1 MDFNAWRRRRI
12 SEPAYRWAR
21 NAMPAM
27 SATEREAIEAGD
39 SWWDADL
46 FTGNPDWR
54 KLLSVPP
61 ATLTPDEQRFI
72 DGPVRDLCG
81 MLDEWDISWNR
92 RDLPPHVW
100 EYLKTQRFFGM
111 IIPRRHGGLG
121 FSPYAHSEVV
131 RRISAYS
138 ITAGVTVM
146 VPNSLGPGELL
157 MQFGTQAQRDYW
169 LPRLADGREVPC
181 FGLTSPEAGSD
192 AASMVD
198 TGVVC
203 RQVVDGR
210 ELIGIRLNWHKRY
223 ITLGPVATVLGLAF
237 KMSDPDGIL
246 GGPKDIGISVAL
258 VPTDA
263 PGVEIGR
270 RHLPAMQVFQN
281 GPNSGRDV
289 FVPLDALIGGI
300 ERAGQGWQML
310 MSALAAGRGISLPS
324 LSAAAAA
331 MCAHTTGM
339 YARVREQFGIP
350 IGKFEGVQERLA
362 SLAGNAYLVE
372 AARRLTCAAL
382 NQGVK
387 PAVVSGIMKYHATE
401 RMRVSV
407 NDAMDVHA
415 GRAVM
420 DGPSN
425 YLGSL
430 YRAVPIAITVEG
442 ANILTRNLIIFGQG
456 AIRAHPYLM
465 PEILALGNPD
475 EERGIEVFHDVFWR
489 HLRHAGMNTL
499 RAIGRAWTG
508 GMLAPAPA
516 SGPVAGHYRRLGRYA
531 SGFALLADATLAQL
545 GGGLKRREMIS
556 ARLGDI
562 LSELYLLSA
571 VLKRWEDEGRKH
583 DDLPLVRWCM
593 AQGFASIEK
602 SMDQVLRNLP
612 VKALSWA
619 LRVAILP
626 LRLAKGP
633 DDALTREC
641 AELLLK
647 PSPTH
652 VRLAADLQRE
662 PGEDP
667 LGLLTRAFALA
678 DAVQPIRDRL
688 RQSNVRNWREAHQR
702 GAITDAQAAQL
713 EAAEATVLKV
723 LQVDDFAPETLTPLG
738 EGAPVQTQEQKP
750 EPQSESPQPQQP
762 ESQPPQPPQQQ
773 PPQQP
778 QQQQPQQPQ
787 QQQPQQPQQQQ
798 PQPPQQ
804 QEDEPPAAARPGEN
818 A

>member
-21 NAMPAM
+21 NAMPPL

-39 SWWDADL
+39 TWWEADL

-54 KLLSVPP
+54 KLLDVP
-61 ATLTPDEQRFI
+61 AAALTPDEQRFI
-72 DGPVRDLCG
+72 DGPVAQLCA
-81 MLDEWDISWNR
+81 MLDEWDITWRR
-92 RDLPPHVW
+92 RDLPPEVW
-100 EYLKTQRFFGM
+100 SFLKAQRFFGM
-111 IIPRRHGGLG
+111 IIPKRHGGLG

-210 ELIGIRLNWHKRY
+210 ELIGVRLNWHKRY

-246 GGPKDIGISVAL
+246 GGGPRDIGISVAL

-281 GPNSGRDV
+281 GPNRGRDV
-289 FVPLDALIGGI
+289 FVPLDALIGGV
-300 ERAGQGWQML
+300 ERAGHGWQML

-324 LSAAAAA
+324 LSAAACV
-331 MCAHTTGM
+331 MSAHATGM

-350 IGKFEGVQERLA
+350 VGKFEGVQEKLA

-401 RMRVSV
+401 RMRASV

-415 GRAVM
+415 GRAVI

-425 YLGSL
+425 YLGAL

-475 EERGIEVFHDVFWR
+475 EERGMEVFHDVFWR

-508 GMLAPAPA
+508 GVLAPSPV
-516 SGPVAGHYRRLGRYA
+516 SGPTAGHYRRLGRYA
-531 SGFALLADATLAQL
+531 AGFALLADAALARL
-545 GGGLKRREMIS
+545 GGGLKRRELLS

-562 LSELYLLSA
+562 LAELYLLSA

-593 AQGFASIEK
+593 EQGYAEIEK
-602 SMDQVLRNLP
+602 RMDQVLSNLP
-612 VKALSWA
+612 GRPLAWA
-619 LRVAILP
+619 LRAAILP
-626 LRLAKGP
+626 LRLARGP
-633 DDALTREC
+633 GDALTREC

-652 VRLAADLQRE
+652 ARLAADLQRSA
-662 PGEDP
+662 GGGQGDDDP
-667 LGLLTRAFALA
+667 LALLTRAFAVV

-688 RQSNVRNWREAHQR
+688 RQSGVRDWREAHR
-702 GAITDAQAAQL
+702 HGAITATQAAQL
-713 EAAEATVLKV
+713 EEAEAIVSRV
-723 LQVDDFAPETLTPLG
+723 LQVDDFAPEELAPG
-738 EGAPVQTQEQKP
+738 QEPSSAPVPKDD
-750 EPQSESPQPQQP
+750 QSS
-762 ESQPPQPPQQQ
+762 
-773 PPQQP
+773 
-778 QQQQPQQPQ
+778 
-787 QQQPQQPQQQQ
+787 
-798 PQPPQQ
+798 
-804 QEDEPPAAARPGEN
+804 
-818 A
+818 

>member
-21 NAMPAM
+21 NAMPPL

-39 SWWDADL
+39 TWWEADL

-54 KLLSVPP
+54 KLLDVP
-61 ATLTPDEQRFI
+61 AAALTPDEQRFI
-72 DGPVRDLCG
+72 DGPVAQLCA
-81 MLDEWDISWNR
+81 MLDEWDITWRR
-92 RDLPPHVW
+92 RDLPPEVW
-100 EYLKTQRFFGM
+100 SFLKAQRFFGM
-111 IIPRRHGGLG
+111 IIPKRHGGLG

-210 ELIGIRLNWHKRY
+210 ELIGVRLNWHKRY

-246 GGPKDIGISVAL
+246 GGGPHDIGISVAL

-281 GPNSGRDV
+281 GPNRGRDV
-289 FVPLDALIGGI
+289 FVPLDALIGGV
-300 ERAGQGWQML
+300 ERAGHGWQML

-324 LSAAAAA
+324 LSAAACV
-331 MCAHTTGM
+331 MSAHATGM

-350 IGKFEGVQERLA
+350 VGKFEGVQEKLA
-362 SLAGNAYLVE
+362 SQAGNAYLVE

-401 RMRVSV
+401 RMRISV

-415 GRAVM
+415 GRAVI

-425 YLGSL
+425 YLGAL

-475 EERGIEVFHDVFWR
+475 EERGMEVFHDVFWR
-489 HLRHAGMNTL
+489 HLRHTGMNTL

-508 GMLAPAPA
+508 GVLAPSPVC
-516 SGPVAGHYRRLGRYA
+516 GPTAGHYRRLGRYA
-531 SGFALLADATLAQL
+531 AGFALLADAALARL
-545 GGGLKRREMIS
+545 GGGLKRRELLS

-562 LSELYLLSA
+562 LAELYLLSA

-593 AQGFASIEK
+593 EQGYAEIEK
-602 SMDQVLRNLP
+602 RMDQVLSNLP
-612 VKALSWA
+612 GRPLAWA
-619 LRVAILP
+619 LRAAILP
-626 LRLAKGP
+626 LRLARGP
-633 DDALTREC
+633 GDALTREC

-652 VRLAADLQRE
+652 ARLAADLQRSA
-662 PGEDP
+662 GGGQGDDDP
-667 LGLLTRAFALA
+667 LALLTRAFAVV

-688 RQSNVRNWREAHQR
+688 RQSGVRDWREAHR
-702 GAITDAQAAQL
+702 HGAITATQAAQL
-713 EAAEATVLKV
+713 EEAEAIVSRV
-723 LQVDDFAPETLTPLG
+723 LQVDDFAPEELAPG
-738 EGAPVQTQEQKP
+738 QEPSSAPVPKDD
-750 EPQSESPQPQQP
+750 QSS
-762 ESQPPQPPQQQ
+762 
-773 PPQQP
+773 
-778 QQQQPQQPQ
+778 
-787 QQQPQQPQQQQ
+787 
-798 PQPPQQ
+798 
-804 QEDEPPAAARPGEN
+804 
-818 A
+818 

>member
-21 NAMPAM
+21 NAMPPL

-39 SWWDADL
+39 TWWEADL

-54 KLLSVPP
+54 KLLDVP
-61 ATLTPDEQRFI
+61 AAALTPDEQRFI
-72 DGPVRDLCG
+72 DGPVAQLCA
-81 MLDEWDISWNR
+81 MLDEWDITWHR
-92 RDLPPHVW
+92 RDLPPEVW
-100 EYLKTQRFFGM
+100 AFLKAQRFFGM
-111 IIPRRHGGLG
+111 IIPKRHGGLG

-210 ELIGIRLNWHKRY
+210 ELIGVRLNWHKRY

-246 GGPKDIGISVAL
+246 GGARDIGISVAL

-281 GPNSGRDV
+281 GPNRGRDV
-289 FVPLDALIGGI
+289 FVPLDALIGGV
-300 ERAGQGWQML
+300 ERAGHGWQML

-324 LSAAAAA
+324 LSAAACV
-331 MCAHTTGM
+331 MSAHASGM

-350 IGKFEGVQERLA
+350 VGKFEGVQEKLA

-415 GRAVM
+415 GRAVI

-425 YLGSL
+425 YLGAL

-475 EERGIEVFHDVFWR
+475 EERGMEVFHDVFWR
-489 HLRHAGMNTL
+489 HLRHTGMNTL

-508 GMLAPAPA
+508 GLLAPSPV
-516 SGPVAGHYRRLGRYA
+516 SGPTAGHYRRLGRYA
-531 SGFALLADATLAQL
+531 AGFALLADAALSRL

-562 LSELYLLSA
+562 LAELYLLSA

-593 AQGFASIEK
+593 AQGYAEIEK
-602 SMDQVLRNLP
+602 RMDQVLSNLP
-612 VKALSWA
+612 GRPLAWA
-619 LRVAILP
+619 LRAAILP
-626 LRLAKGP
+626 WRLAKGP
-633 DDALTREC
+633 DDALSREC

-652 VRLAADLQRE
+652 ARLAADLQRSA
-662 PGEDP
+662 GGAQGDEDP
-667 LGLLTRAFALA
+667 LALLTRAFALV

-688 RQSNVRNWREAHQR
+688 RQSGVRDWREAHR
-702 GAITDAQAAQL
+702 HGAITATQAAQL
-713 EAAEATVLKV
+713 EEAEAIVSRV
-723 LQVDDFAPETLTPLG
+723 LQVDDFAPEELSPG
-738 EGAPVQTQEQKP
+738 EAGAAEAAGHGTRMASASAVAPR
-750 EPQSESPQPQQP
+750 
-762 ESQPPQPPQQQ
+762 
-773 PPQQP
+773 
-778 QQQQPQQPQ
+778 
-787 QQQPQQPQQQQ
+787 
-798 PQPPQQ
+798 
-804 QEDEPPAAARPGEN
+804 PAAVSEARGETDPKPD
-818 A
+818 AGADPRTAPRDDQSS

>member
-21 NAMPAM
+21 NAMPPL

-39 SWWDADL
+39 TWWEADL

-54 KLLSVPP
+54 KLLDVP
-61 ATLTPDEQRFI
+61 AAALTPDEQRFI
-72 DGPVRDLCG
+72 DGPVAQLCA
-81 MLDEWDISWNR
+81 MLDEWDITWRR
-92 RDLPPHVW
+92 RDLPPEVW
-100 EYLKTQRFFGM
+100 SFLKAQRFFGM
-111 IIPRRHGGLG
+111 IIPKRHGGLG

-210 ELIGIRLNWHKRY
+210 ELIGVRLNWHKRY

-246 GGPKDIGISVAL
+246 GGGPRDIGISVAL

-281 GPNSGRDV
+281 GPNRGRDV
-289 FVPLDALIGGI
+289 FVPLDALIGGV
-300 ERAGQGWQML
+300 ERAGHGWQML

-324 LSAAAAA
+324 LSAAACV
-331 MCAHTTGM
+331 MSAHATGM

-350 IGKFEGVQERLA
+350 VGKFEGVQEKLA

-401 RMRVSV
+401 RMRISV

-415 GRAVM
+415 GRAVI

-425 YLGSL
+425 YLGAL

-475 EERGIEVFHDVFWR
+475 EERGMEVFHDVFWR
-489 HLRHAGMNTL
+489 HLRHTGMNTL

-508 GMLAPAPA
+508 GLLAPSPV
-516 SGPVAGHYRRLGRYA
+516 SGPTAGYYRRLGRYA
-531 SGFALLADATLAQL
+531 AGFALLADAALARL
-545 GGGLKRREMIS
+545 GGGLKRRELLS

-562 LSELYLLSA
+562 LAELYLLSA

-593 AQGFASIEK
+593 EQGYAEIEK
-602 SMDQVLRNLP
+602 RMDQVLSNLP
-612 VKALSWA
+612 GRPLAWA
-619 LRVAILP
+619 LRAAILP
-626 LRLAKGP
+626 LRLARGP
-633 DDALTREC
+633 GDALTREC

-652 VRLAADLQRE
+652 ARLAADLQRSA
-662 PGEDP
+662 GGGQGDDDP
-667 LGLLTRAFALA
+667 LALLTRAFAVV

-688 RQSNVRNWREAHQR
+688 RQSGVRDWREAHR
-702 GAITDAQAAQL
+702 HGAITATQAAQL
-713 EAAEATVLKV
+713 EEAEAIVSRV
-723 LQVDDFAPETLTPLG
+723 LQVDDFALEELAPGQEPSP
-738 EGAPVQTQEQKP
+738 APVPKDD
-750 EPQSESPQPQQP
+750 QSS
-762 ESQPPQPPQQQ
+762 
-773 PPQQP
+773 
-778 QQQQPQQPQ
+778 
-787 QQQPQQPQQQQ
+787 
-798 PQPPQQ
+798 
-804 QEDEPPAAARPGEN
+804 
-818 A
+818 

>member
-1 MDFNAWRRRRI
+1 
-12 SEPAYRWAR
+12 
-21 NAMPAM
+21 MPPL

-39 SWWDADL
+39 TWWEADL

-54 KLLSVPP
+54 KLLDVP
-61 ATLTPDEQRFI
+61 AAALTPDEQRFI
-72 DGPVRDLCG
+72 DCPVAQLCA
-81 MLDEWDISWNR
+81 MLDEWDITWHR
-92 RDLPPHVW
+92 RDLPPEVW
-100 EYLKTQRFFGM
+100 SFLKAQRFFGM
-111 IIPRRHGGLG
+111 IIPKRHGGLG

-210 ELIGIRLNWHKRY
+210 ELIGVRLNWHKRY

-246 GGPKDIGISVAL
+246 GEARDIGISVAL

-281 GPNSGRDV
+281 GPNRGRDV
-289 FVPLDALIGGI
+289 FVPLDALIGGV
-300 ERAGQGWQML
+300 ERAGHGWQML

-324 LSAAAAA
+324 LSAAACV
-331 MCAHTTGM
+331 MSAHATGM

-350 IGKFEGVQERLA
+350 VGKFEGVQEKLA

-415 GRAVM
+415 GRAVI

-425 YLGSL
+425 YLGAL

-475 EERGIEVFHDVFWR
+475 EERGMEVFHDVFWR
-489 HLRHAGMNTL
+489 HLRHTGMNTL

-508 GMLAPAPA
+508 GVLAPSPV
-516 SGPVAGHYRRLGRYA
+516 SGPTAGHYRRLGRYA
-531 SGFALLADATLAQL
+531 AGFALLADAALARL
-545 GGGLKRREMIS
+545 GGGLKRRELLS

-562 LSELYLLSA
+562 LAELYLLSA
-571 VLKRWEDEGRKH
+571 VLKRWEDDGRKH

-593 AQGFASIEK
+593 AQGYAEIEK
-602 SMDQVLRNLP
+602 RMDQVLSNLP
-612 VKALSWA
+612 GRPLAWA
-619 LRVAILP
+619 LRAAILP
-626 LRLAKGP
+626 LRLARGP
-633 DDALTREC
+633 GDALTREC

-652 VRLAADLQRE
+652 ARLAADLQRSA
-662 PGEDP
+662 GGGQGDDDP
-667 LGLLTRAFALA
+667 LALLTRAFAVV

-688 RQSNVRNWREAHQR
+688 RQSGVRDWREAHR
-702 GAITDAQAAQL
+702 HGAITATQAAQL
-713 EAAEATVLKV
+713 EEAEAIVSRVLR
-723 LQVDDFAPETLTPLG
+723 VDDFAPEELTPG
-738 EGAPVQTQEQKP
+738 QEPSPAPVPKDD
-750 EPQSESPQPQQP
+750 QSS
-762 ESQPPQPPQQQ
+762 
-773 PPQQP
+773 
-778 QQQQPQQPQ
+778 
-787 QQQPQQPQQQQ
+787 
-798 PQPPQQ
+798 
-804 QEDEPPAAARPGEN
+804 
-818 A
+818 

>member
-21 NAMPAM
+21 NAMPPL

-39 SWWDADL
+39 TWWEADL

-54 KLLSVPP
+54 KLLDVP
-61 ATLTPDEQRFI
+61 AAALTPDEQRFI
-72 DGPVRDLCG
+72 DGPVAQLCA
-81 MLDEWDISWNR
+81 MLDEWDITWHR
-92 RDLPPHVW
+92 RDLPPEVW
-100 EYLKTQRFFGM
+100 NFLKAQRFFGM
-111 IIPRRHGGLG
+111 IIPKRHGGLG

-210 ELIGIRLNWHKRY
+210 ELIGVRLNWHKRY

-246 GGPKDIGISVAL
+246 GGGPRDIGISVAL

-281 GPNSGRDV
+281 GPNRGRDV
-289 FVPLDALIGGI
+289 FVPLDALIGGV
-300 ERAGQGWQML
+300 ERAGHGWQML

-324 LSAAAAA
+324 LSAAACV
-331 MCAHTTGM
+331 MSAHATGM

-350 IGKFEGVQERLA
+350 VGKFEGVQEKLA

-415 GRAVM
+415 GRAVI

-425 YLGSL
+425 YLGAL

-475 EERGIEVFHDVFWR
+475 EERGMEVFHDVFWR
-489 HLRHAGMNTL
+489 HLRHTGMNTL

-508 GMLAPAPA
+508 GVLAPSPV
-516 SGPVAGHYRRLGRYA
+516 SGPTAGHYRRLGRYA
-531 SGFALLADATLAQL
+531 AGFALLADAALARL

-562 LSELYLLSA
+562 LAELYLLSA

-593 AQGFASIEK
+593 AQGYAEIEK
-602 SMDQVLRNLP
+602 RMDQVLSNLP
-612 VKALSWA
+612 GRPLAWA
-619 LRVAILP
+619 LRAAILP
-626 LRLAKGP
+626 LRLARGP
-633 DDALTREC
+633 GDALTREC

-652 VRLAADLQRE
+652 ARLAADLQRSA
-662 PGEDP
+662 GGGQGDDDP
-667 LGLLTRAFALA
+667 LALLTRAFALV

-688 RQSNVRNWREAHQR
+688 RQSGVRDWREAHR
-702 GAITDAQAAQL
+702 HGAITATQAAQL
-713 EAAEATVLKV
+713 EEAESIVSRV
-723 LQVDDFAPETLTPLG
+723 LQVDDFAPEEL
-738 EGAPVQTQEQKP
+738 APGDADAETASASAVALAR
-750 EPQSESPQPQQP
+750 EPGSAPARQDDQSS
-762 ESQPPQPPQQQ
+762 
-773 PPQQP
+773 
-778 QQQQPQQPQ
+778 
-787 QQQPQQPQQQQ
+787 
-798 PQPPQQ
+798 
-804 QEDEPPAAARPGEN
+804 
-818 A
+818 

>member
-21 NAMPAM
+21 NAMPPL

-39 SWWDADL
+39 TWWEADL

-54 KLLSVPP
+54 KLLDVP
-61 ATLTPDEQRFI
+61 AAALTPDEQRFI
-72 DGPVRDLCG
+72 DGPVAQLCA
-81 MLDEWDISWNR
+81 MLDEWDITWHR
-92 RDLPPHVW
+92 RDLPPEVW
-100 EYLKTQRFFGM
+100 NFLKAQRFFGM
-111 IIPRRHGGLG
+111 IIPKRHGGLG

-210 ELIGIRLNWHKRY
+210 ELIGVRLNWHKRY

-246 GGPKDIGISVAL
+246 GGGPRDIGISVAL

-281 GPNSGRDV
+281 GPNRGRDV
-289 FVPLDALIGGI
+289 FVPLDALIGGV
-300 ERAGQGWQML
+300 ERAGHGWQML

-324 LSAAAAA
+324 LSAAACV
-331 MCAHTTGM
+331 MSAHATGM

-350 IGKFEGVQERLA
+350 VGKFEGVQEKLA

-372 AARRLTCAAL
+372 AARRLTCGAL

-401 RMRVSV
+401 RMRASV

-415 GRAVM
+415 GRAVI

-425 YLGSL
+425 YLGAL

-475 EERGIEVFHDVFWR
+475 EERGMEVFHDVFWR
-489 HLRHAGMNTL
+489 HLRHTGMNTL

-508 GMLAPAPA
+508 GLLAPSPV
-516 SGPVAGHYRRLGRYA
+516 SGPTAGYYRRLGRYA
-531 SGFALLADATLAQL
+531 AGFALLADAALARL

-562 LSELYLLSA
+562 LAELYLLSA

-593 AQGFASIEK
+593 EQGYAEIEK
-602 SMDQVLRNLP
+602 RMDQVLSNLP
-612 VKALSWA
+612 GRPLAWA
-619 LRVAILP
+619 LRAAILP

-633 DDALTREC
+633 DDALSREC

-652 VRLAADLQRE
+652 ARLAADLQRSA
-662 PGEDP
+662 GGAQGDDDP
-667 LGLLTRAFALA
+667 LALLTRAFAVV

-688 RQSNVRNWREAHQR
+688 RQSGVRDWREAHR
-702 GAITDAQAAQL
+702 HGAITATQAAQL
-713 EAAEATVLKV
+713 EEAEAIVSRV
-723 LQVDDFAPETLTPLG
+723 LQVDDFAPEELAPG
-738 EGAPVQTQEQKP
+738 QEPSSAPVPKDD
-750 EPQSESPQPQQP
+750 QSS
-762 ESQPPQPPQQQ
+762 
-773 PPQQP
+773 
-778 QQQQPQQPQ
+778 
-787 QQQPQQPQQQQ
+787 
-798 PQPPQQ
+798 
-804 QEDEPPAAARPGEN
+804 
-818 A
+818 

>member
-21 NAMPAM
+21 NAMPPL

-39 SWWDADL
+39 TWWEADL
-46 FTGNPDWR
+46 FTGNPNWR
-54 KLLSVPP
+54 KLLDLPA

-72 DGPVRDLCG
+72 DGPVAQLCA
-81 MLDEWDISWNR
+81 MLDEWDITWHR
-92 RDLPPHVW
+92 RDLPADVW
-100 EYLKTQRFFGM
+100 DFLKAQRFFGM
-111 IIPRRHGGLG
+111 IIPKRHGGLG

-203 RQVVDGR
+203 RQVIDGR
-210 ELIGIRLNWHKRY
+210 ELIGVRLNWHKRY

-246 GGPKDIGISVAL
+246 GGARDIGISVAL

-281 GPNSGRDV
+281 GPNRGRDV
-289 FVPLDALIGGI
+289 FVPLDALIGGV
-300 ERAGQGWQML
+300 ERAGHGWQML

-324 LSAAAAA
+324 LSAAACV
-331 MCAHTTGM
+331 MSAHATGM
-339 YARVREQFGIP
+339 YARVREQFGLP
-350 IGKFEGVQERLA
+350 VGKFEGVQEKLA

-415 GRAVM
+415 GRAVI

-425 YLGSL
+425 YLGAL

-475 EERGIEVFHDVFWR
+475 EERGMEVFHDVFWR
-489 HLRHAGMNTL
+489 HLRHTGMNTL

-508 GMLAPAPA
+508 GVLAPSPV
-516 SGPVAGHYRRLGRYA
+516 SGPTAGHYRRLGRYA
-531 SGFALLADATLAQL
+531 AGFALLADAALARL
-545 GGGLKRREMIS
+545 GGGLKRREMLS

-583 DDLPLVRWCM
+583 DDLPLVHWCM
-593 AQGFASIEK
+593 ARGYAEIETR
-602 SMDQVLRNLP
+602 MDQVLSNLP
-612 VKALSWA
+612 GRPLAWA
-619 LRVAILP
+619 LRAAILP
-626 LRLAKGP
+626 RRSARGP

-652 VRLAADLQRE
+652 ARLAADLQRTSAE
-662 PGEDP
+662 TGAGDDP
-667 LGLLTRAFALA
+667 LALLTRAFALV

-688 RQSNVRNWREAHQR
+688 RQSGVRDWREAHR
-702 GAITDAQAAQL
+702 HGAITAAQAAQL
-713 EAAEATVLKV
+713 EEAEALVSQV
-723 LQVDDFAPETLTPLG
+723 LQVDDFAPEEL
-738 EGAPVQTQEQKP
+738 APDADP
-750 EPQSESPQPQQP
+750 RRAPADAQSS
-762 ESQPPQPPQQQ
+762 
-773 PPQQP
+773 
-778 QQQQPQQPQ
+778 
-787 QQQPQQPQQQQ
+787 
-798 PQPPQQ
+798 
-804 QEDEPPAAARPGEN
+804 
-818 A
+818 

>member
-21 NAMPAM
+21 NAMPPL

-39 SWWDADL
+39 TWWEADL
-46 FTGNPDWR
+46 FTGNPNWR
-54 KLLSVPP
+54 KLLDLPA

-72 DGPVRDLCG
+72 DGPVAQLCA
-81 MLDEWDISWNR
+81 MLDEWDITWHR
-92 RDLPPHVW
+92 RDLPAEVW
-100 EYLKTQRFFGM
+100 DFLKAQRFFGM
-111 IIPRRHGGLG
+111 IIPKRHGGLG

-210 ELIGIRLNWHKRY
+210 ELIGVRLNWHKRY

-246 GGPKDIGISVAL
+246 GGARDIGISVAL

-281 GPNSGRDV
+281 GPNRGHDV
-289 FVPLDALIGGI
+289 FVPLDALIGGV
-300 ERAGQGWQML
+300 ERAGHGWQML

-324 LSAAAAA
+324 LSAAACV
-331 MCAHTTGM
+331 MSAHATGM
-339 YARVREQFGIP
+339 YARVREQFGLP
-350 IGKFEGVQERLA
+350 VGKFEGVQEKLA

-415 GRAVM
+415 GRAVI

-425 YLGSL
+425 YLGAL

-475 EERGIEVFHDVFWR
+475 EERGMEVFHDVFWR
-489 HLRHAGMNTL
+489 HLRHTGMNTL

-508 GMLAPAPA
+508 GVLAPSPV
-516 SGPVAGHYRRLGRYA
+516 SGPTAGHYRRLGRYA
-531 SGFALLADATLAQL
+531 AGFALLADAALARL
-545 GGGLKRREMIS
+545 GGGLKRREMLS

-583 DDLPLVRWCM
+583 DDLPLVHWCM
-593 AQGFASIEK
+593 ARGYAEIETR
-602 SMDQVLRNLP
+602 MDQVLSNLP
-612 VKALSWA
+612 GRPLAWA
-619 LRVAILP
+619 LRAAILP
-626 LRLAKGP
+626 RRSARGP

-652 VRLAADLQRE
+652 ARLAADLQRTSAE
-662 PGEDP
+662 TGAGDDP
-667 LGLLTRAFALA
+667 LALLTRAFALV

-688 RQSNVRNWREAHQR
+688 RQSGVRDWREAHR
-702 GAITDAQAAQL
+702 HGAITAAQAAQL
-713 EAAEATVLKV
+713 EEAEALVSQV
-723 LQVDDFAPETLTPLG
+723 LQVDDFAPEEL
-738 EGAPVQTQEQKP
+738 APDADP
-750 EPQSESPQPQQP
+750 RRAPADAQSS
-762 ESQPPQPPQQQ
+762 
-773 PPQQP
+773 
-778 QQQQPQQPQ
+778 
-787 QQQPQQPQQQQ
+787 
-798 PQPPQQ
+798 
-804 QEDEPPAAARPGEN
+804 
-818 A
+818 

>member
-21 NAMPAM
+21 NAMPPL

-39 SWWDADL
+39 TWWEADL
-46 FTGNPDWR
+46 FTGNPNWR
-54 KLLSVPP
+54 KLLDLPA

-72 DGPVRDLCG
+72 DGPVAQLCA
-81 MLDEWDISWNR
+81 MLDEWDITWHR
-92 RDLPPHVW
+92 RDLPAEVW
-100 EYLKTQRFFGM
+100 DFLKAQRFFGM
-111 IIPRRHGGLG
+111 IIPKRHGGLG

-210 ELIGIRLNWHKRY
+210 ELIGVRLNWHKRY

-246 GGPKDIGISVAL
+246 GGARDIGISVAL

-281 GPNSGRDV
+281 GPNRGRDV
-289 FVPLDALIGGI
+289 FVPLDALIGGV
-300 ERAGQGWQML
+300 ERAGHGWQML

-324 LSAAAAA
+324 LSAAACV
-331 MCAHTTGM
+331 MSAHATGM
-339 YARVREQFGIP
+339 YARVREQFGLP
-350 IGKFEGVQERLA
+350 VGKFEGVQEKLA

-415 GRAVM
+415 GRAVI

-425 YLGSL
+425 YLGAL

-475 EERGIEVFHDVFWR
+475 EERGMEVFHDVFWR
-489 HLRHAGMNTL
+489 HLRHTGMNTL

-508 GMLAPAPA
+508 GVLAPSPV
-516 SGPVAGHYRRLGRYA
+516 SGPTAGHYRRLGRYA
-531 SGFALLADATLAQL
+531 AGFALLADAALARL
-545 GGGLKRREMIS
+545 GGGLKRREMLS

-583 DDLPLVRWCM
+583 DDLPLVHWCM
-593 AQGFASIEK
+593 ARGYAEIETR
-602 SMDQVLRNLP
+602 MDQVLSNLP
-612 VKALSWA
+612 GRPLAWA
-619 LRVAILP
+619 LRAAILP
-626 LRLAKGP
+626 RRSARGP

-652 VRLAADLQRE
+652 ARLAADLQRTSAE
-662 PGEDP
+662 TGAGDDP
-667 LGLLTRAFALA
+667 LALLTRAFALV

-688 RQSNVRNWREAHQR
+688 RQSGVRDWREAHR
-702 GAITDAQAAQL
+702 HGAITAAQAAQL
-713 EAAEATVLKV
+713 EEAEALVSRV
-723 LQVDDFAPETLTPLG
+723 LQVDDFAPEEL
-738 EGAPVQTQEQKP
+738 APDADP
-750 EPQSESPQPQQP
+750 RRAPADAQSS
-762 ESQPPQPPQQQ
+762 
-773 PPQQP
+773 
-778 QQQQPQQPQ
+778 
-787 QQQPQQPQQQQ
+787 
-798 PQPPQQ
+798 
-804 QEDEPPAAARPGEN
+804 
-818 A
+818 

>member
-21 NAMPAM
+21 NAMPPL

-39 SWWDADL
+39 TWWEADL

-54 KLLSVPP
+54 KLLDVP
-61 ATLTPDEQRFI
+61 AAALTPDEQRFI
-72 DGPVRDLCG
+72 DGPVAQLCA
-81 MLDEWDISWNR
+81 MLDEWDITWHR
-92 RDLPPHVW
+92 RDLPPEVW
-100 EYLKTQRFFGM
+100 SFLKAQRFFGM
-111 IIPRRHGGLG
+111 IIPKRHGGLG

-210 ELIGIRLNWHKRY
+210 ELIGVRLNWHKRY

-246 GGPKDIGISVAL
+246 GGGPRDIGISVAL

-281 GPNSGRDV
+281 GPNRGRDV
-289 FVPLDALIGGI
+289 FVPLDALIGGV
-300 ERAGQGWQML
+300 ERAGHGWQML

-324 LSAAAAA
+324 LSAAACV
-331 MCAHTTGM
+331 MSAHATGM

-350 IGKFEGVQERLA
+350 VGKFEGVQEKLA

-401 RMRVSV
+401 RMRISV

-415 GRAVM
+415 GRAVI

-425 YLGSL
+425 YLGAL

-475 EERGIEVFHDVFWR
+475 EERGMEVFHDVFWR

-508 GMLAPAPA
+508 GVLAPSPV
-516 SGPVAGHYRRLGRYA
+516 SGLTAGHYRRLGRYA
-531 SGFALLADATLAQL
+531 AGFALLADAALARL
-545 GGGLKRREMIS
+545 GGGLKRRELLS

-562 LSELYLLSA
+562 LAELYLLSA

-593 AQGFASIEK
+593 EQGYAEIEK
-602 SMDQVLRNLP
+602 RMDQVLSNLP
-612 VKALSWA
+612 GRPLAWA
-619 LRVAILP
+619 LRAAILP
-626 LRLAKGP
+626 LRLARGP
-633 DDALTREC
+633 GDALTREC

-652 VRLAADLQRE
+652 ARLAADLQRSA
-662 PGEDP
+662 GGGQGDDDP
-667 LGLLTRAFALA
+667 LALLTRAFAVV

-688 RQSNVRNWREAHQR
+688 RQSGVRDWREAHR
-702 GAITDAQAAQL
+702 HGAITATQAAQL
-713 EAAEATVLKV
+713 EEAEAIVSRV
-723 LQVDDFAPETLTPLG
+723 LQVDDFAPEELAPG
-738 EGAPVQTQEQKP
+738 QEPSSAPVPKDD
-750 EPQSESPQPQQP
+750 QSS
-762 ESQPPQPPQQQ
+762 
-773 PPQQP
+773 
-778 QQQQPQQPQ
+778 
-787 QQQPQQPQQQQ
+787 
-798 PQPPQQ
+798 
-804 QEDEPPAAARPGEN
+804 
-818 A
+818 

>member
-21 NAMPAM
+21 NAMPPL

-39 SWWDADL
+39 TWWEADL

-54 KLLSVPP
+54 KLLDVP
-61 ATLTPDEQRFI
+61 AAALTPDEQRFI
-72 DGPVRDLCG
+72 DGPVAQLCA
-81 MLDEWDISWNR
+81 MLDEWDITWHR
-92 RDLPPHVW
+92 RDLPPEVW
-100 EYLKTQRFFGM
+100 SFLKAQRFFGM
-111 IIPRRHGGLG
+111 IIPKRHGGLG

-210 ELIGIRLNWHKRY
+210 ELIGVRLNWHKRY

-246 GGPKDIGISVAL
+246 GGGPRDIGISVAL

-281 GPNSGRDV
+281 GPNRGRDV
-289 FVPLDALIGGI
+289 FVPLDALIGGV
-300 ERAGQGWQML
+300 ERAGHGWQML

-324 LSAAAAA
+324 LSAAACV
-331 MCAHTTGM
+331 MSAHATGM

-350 IGKFEGVQERLA
+350 VGKFEGVQEKLA

-401 RMRVSV
+401 RMRISV

-415 GRAVM
+415 GRAVI

-425 YLGSL
+425 YLGAL

-475 EERGIEVFHDVFWR
+475 EERGMEVFHDVFWR
-489 HLRHAGMNTL
+489 HLRHTGMNTL

-508 GMLAPAPA
+508 GLLAPSPV
-516 SGPVAGHYRRLGRYA
+516 SGPTAGYYRRLGRYA
-531 SGFALLADATLAQL
+531 AGFALLADATLARL
-545 GGGLKRREMIS
+545 GGGLKRRELLS

-562 LSELYLLSA
+562 LAELYLLSA

-593 AQGFASIEK
+593 EQGYAEIEK
-602 SMDQVLRNLP
+602 RMDQVLSNLP
-612 VKALSWA
+612 GRPLAWA
-619 LRVAILP
+619 LRAAILP
-626 LRLAKGP
+626 LRLARGP
-633 DDALTREC
+633 GDALTREC

-652 VRLAADLQRE
+652 ARLAADLQRSA
-662 PGEDP
+662 GGGQGDDDP
-667 LGLLTRAFALA
+667 LALLTRAFAVV
-678 DAVQPIRDRL
+678 DTVQPIRDRL
-688 RQSNVRNWREAHQR
+688 RQSGVRDWREAHR
-702 GAITDAQAAQL
+702 HGAITATQAAQL
-713 EAAEATVLKV
+713 EEAEAIVSRV
-723 LQVDDFAPETLTPLG
+723 LQVDDFAPEELAPG
-738 EGAPVQTQEQKP
+738 QEPSSAPVPKDD
-750 EPQSESPQPQQP
+750 QSS
-762 ESQPPQPPQQQ
+762 
-773 PPQQP
+773 
-778 QQQQPQQPQ
+778 
-787 QQQPQQPQQQQ
+787 
-798 PQPPQQ
+798 
-804 QEDEPPAAARPGEN
+804 
-818 A
+818 

>member
-21 NAMPAM
+21 NAMPPL

-39 SWWDADL
+39 TWWEADL

-54 KLLSVPP
+54 KLLDVP
-61 ATLTPDEQRFI
+61 AAALTPDEQRFI
-72 DGPVRDLCG
+72 DGPVAQLCA
-81 MLDEWDISWNR
+81 MLDEWDITWHR
-92 RDLPPHVW
+92 RDLPREVW
-100 EYLKTQRFFGM
+100 SFLKAQRFFGM
-111 IIPRRHGGLG
+111 IIPKRHGGLG

-210 ELIGIRLNWHKRY
+210 ELIGVRLNWHKRY

-246 GGPKDIGISVAL
+246 GGGPRDIGISVAL

-281 GPNSGRDV
+281 GPNRGRDV
-289 FVPLDALIGGI
+289 FVPLDALIGGV
-300 ERAGQGWQML
+300 ERAGHGWQML

-324 LSAAAAA
+324 LSAAACV
-331 MCAHTTGM
+331 MSAHATGM

-350 IGKFEGVQERLA
+350 VGKFEGVQEKLA

-401 RMRVSV
+401 RMRISV

-415 GRAVM
+415 GRAVI

-425 YLGSL
+425 YLGAL

-475 EERGIEVFHDVFWR
+475 EERGMEVFHDVFWR
-489 HLRHAGMNTL
+489 HLRHTGMNTL
-499 RAIGRAWTG
+499 RAIGRAWSG
-508 GMLAPAPA
+508 GVLAPSPV
-516 SGPVAGHYRRLGRYA
+516 SGPTAGHYRRLGRYA
-531 SGFALLADATLAQL
+531 AGFALLADAALARL
-545 GGGLKRREMIS
+545 GGGLKRRELLS

-562 LSELYLLSA
+562 LAELYLLSA

-593 AQGFASIEK
+593 EQGYAEIEK
-602 SMDQVLRNLP
+602 RMDQVLSNLP
-612 VKALSWA
+612 GRPLAWA
-619 LRVAILP
+619 LRAAILP
-626 LRLAKGP
+626 LRLARGP
-633 DDALTREC
+633 GDALTREC

-652 VRLAADLQRE
+652 ARLAADLQRSA
-662 PGEDP
+662 GGGQGDDDP
-667 LGLLTRAFALA
+667 LALLTRAFAVV

-688 RQSNVRNWREAHQR
+688 RQSGVRDWREADRH
-702 GAITDAQAAQL
+702 GAITATQAAQL
-713 EAAEATVLKV
+713 EEAEAIVSRV
-723 LQVDDFAPETLTPLG
+723 LQVDDFAPEEL
-738 EGAPVQTQEQKP
+738 APGQEPSPAPAPKDD
-750 EPQSESPQPQQP
+750 QSS
-762 ESQPPQPPQQQ
+762 
-773 PPQQP
+773 
-778 QQQQPQQPQ
+778 
-787 QQQPQQPQQQQ
+787 
-798 PQPPQQ
+798 
-804 QEDEPPAAARPGEN
+804 
-818 A
+818 

>member
-21 NAMPAM
+21 NAMPPL

-39 SWWDADL
+39 TWWEADL

-54 KLLSVPP
+54 KLLDVP
-61 ATLTPDEQRFI
+61 AAALTPDEQRFI
-72 DGPVRDLCG
+72 DGPVAQLCA
-81 MLDEWDISWNR
+81 MLDEWDITWHR
-92 RDLPPHVW
+92 RDLPPEVW
-100 EYLKTQRFFGM
+100 AFLKAQRFFGM
-111 IIPRRHGGLG
+111 IIPKRHGGLG
-121 FSPYAHSEVV
+121 FSPYAHSEIV

-210 ELIGIRLNWHKRY
+210 ELIGVRLNWHKRY

-246 GGPKDIGISVAL
+246 GGARDIGISVAL

-281 GPNSGRDV
+281 GPNRGRDV
-289 FVPLDALIGGI
+289 FVPLDALIGGV
-300 ERAGQGWQML
+300 ERAGHGWQML

-324 LSAAAAA
+324 LSAAACV
-331 MCAHTTGM
+331 MSAHATGM

-350 IGKFEGVQERLA
+350 VGKFEGVQEKLA
-362 SLAGNAYLVE
+362 SLAANAYLVE

-415 GRAVM
+415 GRAVI

-425 YLGSL
+425 YLGAL

-475 EERGIEVFHDVFWR
+475 EERGMEVFHDVFWR
-489 HLRHAGMNTL
+489 HLRHTGMNTL
-499 RAIGRAWTG
+499 RAIGRAWSG
-508 GMLAPAPA
+508 GVLAPSPV
-516 SGPVAGHYRRLGRYA
+516 SGPTAGHYRRLGRYA
-531 SGFALLADATLAQL
+531 AGFALLADAALARL

-562 LSELYLLSA
+562 LAELYLLSA

-593 AQGFASIEK
+593 AQGYAEIEK
-602 SMDQVLRNLP
+602 RMDQVLSNLP
-612 VKALSWA
+612 GRPLAWA
-619 LRVAILP
+619 LRAAILP

-633 DDALTREC
+633 DDALSREC

-652 VRLAADLQRE
+652 VRLAADLQRSA
-662 PGEDP
+662 GGAQGDEDP
-667 LGLLTRAFALA
+667 LALLTRAFALV

-688 RQSNVRNWREAHQR
+688 RQSGVRDWREAHR
-702 GAITDAQAAQL
+702 HGAITATQAAQL
-713 EAAEATVLKV
+713 EEAEAIVARV
-723 LQVDDFAPETLTPLG
+723 LQVDDFAPEEL
-738 EGAPVQTQEQKP
+738 APGQAPGPAPAPKND
-750 EPQSESPQPQQP
+750 QSS
-762 ESQPPQPPQQQ
+762 
-773 PPQQP
+773 
-778 QQQQPQQPQ
+778 
-787 QQQPQQPQQQQ
+787 
-798 PQPPQQ
+798 
-804 QEDEPPAAARPGEN
+804 
-818 A
+818 

>member
-1 MDFNAWRRRRI
+1 MDFNAWRRRRV

-21 NAMPAM
+21 RALPPM

-39 SWWDADL
+39 TWWEADL
-46 FTGNPDWR
+46 FSGNPDWR
-54 KLLSVPP
+54 KLLDVPA
-61 ATLTPDEQRFI
+61 ATLTPEEQKFI
-72 DGPVRDLCG
+72 DGPVAQLCA

-92 RDLPPHVW
+92 RDLPPEVW
-100 EYLKTQRFFGM
+100 AFLKSQRFFGM
-111 IIPRRHGGLG
+111 IIPRRYGGLG

-131 RRISAYS
+131 RRISACS
-138 ITAGVTVM
+138 VTAGVTAM

-157 MQFGTQAQRDYW
+157 MQFGTPAQRDYW
-169 LPRLADGREVPC
+169 LPRLADGREIPC

-192 AASMVD
+192 AASMTD

-237 KMSDPDGIL
+237 KLSDPDGIL
-246 GGPKDIGISVAL
+246 GEMRDIGISVAL
-258 VPTDA
+258 VPVDA

-270 RHLPAMQVFQN
+270 RHLPAMQAFQN
-281 GPNSGRDV
+281 GPNRGRDV
-289 FVPLDALIGGI
+289 FVPLDALIGGE
-300 ERAGQGWQML
+300 ERAGHGWQML

-331 MCAHTTGM
+331 LGAHATGM
-339 YARVREQFGIP
+339 YARVREQFGLP
-350 IGKFEGVQERLA
+350 VGRFEGVQEKLA
-362 SLAGNAYLVE
+362 NLAGNAYLVE

-401 RMRVSV
+401 RMRQSV

-415 GRAVM
+415 GRGVI
-420 DGPSN
+420 DGPRN

-465 PEILALGNPD
+465 PEMLALGNPD
-475 EERGIEVFHDVFWR
+475 EERGMEVFHDVFWR
-489 HLRHAGMNTL
+489 HLRHAGMTTL

-508 GMLAPAPA
+508 GMLAPTPTA
-516 SGPVAGHYRRLGRYA
+516 GPTARHYRRLGRYA
-531 SGFALLADATLAQL
+531 AGFALLADAALASL
-545 GGGLKRREMIS
+545 GGALKRRELIS

-593 AQGFASIEK
+593 EQGAARIETA
-602 SMDQVLRNLP
+602 MDQVLSNLP
-612 VKALSWA
+612 GRVLAWG
-619 LRVAILP
+619 LRAAILP

-652 VRLAADLQRE
+652 DRLAAELQRE
-662 PGEDP
+662 PGPDP
-667 LGLLTRAFALA
+667 LGQLTRAFALA
-678 DAVQPIRDRL
+678 EAVQPLRDRL
-688 RQSNVRNWREAHQR
+688 RQSGLRDWREAHRQ

-713 EAAEATVLKV
+713 EAAEASAAEV
-723 LQVDDFAPETLTPLG
+723 LQVDDFAPEELSP
-738 EGAPVQTQEQKP
+738 GAGRDNA
-750 EPQSESPQPQQP
+750 QP
-762 ESQPPQPPQQQ
+762 SG
-773 PPQQP
+773 
-778 QQQQPQQPQ
+778 
-787 QQQPQQPQQQQ
+787 
-798 PQPPQQ
+798 
-804 QEDEPPAAARPGEN
+804 D
-818 A
+818 

>member
-21 NAMPAM
+21 NAMPPL

-39 SWWDADL
+39 TWWEADL

-54 KLLSVPP
+54 KLLDVP
-61 ATLTPDEQRFI
+61 AAALTPDEQRFI
-72 DGPVRDLCG
+72 DGPVAQLCA
-81 MLDEWDISWNR
+81 MLDEWDITWHR
-92 RDLPPHVW
+92 RDLPPEVW
-100 EYLKTQRFFGM
+100 NFLKAQRFFGM
-111 IIPRRHGGLG
+111 IIPKRHGGLG

-210 ELIGIRLNWHKRY
+210 ELIGVRLNWHKRY

-246 GGPKDIGISVAL
+246 GGGPRDIGISVAL

-281 GPNSGRDV
+281 GPNRGRDV
-289 FVPLDALIGGI
+289 FVPLDALIGGV
-300 ERAGQGWQML
+300 ERAGHGWQML

-324 LSAAAAA
+324 LSAAACV
-331 MCAHTTGM
+331 MSAHATGM

-350 IGKFEGVQERLA
+350 VGKFEGVQEKLA

-401 RMRVSV
+401 RMRASV

-415 GRAVM
+415 GRAVI

-425 YLGSL
+425 YLGAL

-475 EERGIEVFHDVFWR
+475 EERGMEVFHDVFWR

-508 GMLAPAPA
+508 GVLAPSPV
-516 SGPVAGHYRRLGRYA
+516 SGPTAGHYRRLGRYA
-531 SGFALLADATLAQL
+531 AGFALLADAALARL
-545 GGGLKRREMIS
+545 GGGLKRRELLS

-562 LSELYLLSA
+562 LAELYLLSA

-593 AQGFASIEK
+593 EQGYAEIEK
-602 SMDQVLRNLP
+602 RMDQVLSNLP
-612 VKALSWA
+612 GRPLAWA
-619 LRVAILP
+619 LRAAILP
-626 LRLAKGP
+626 LRLARGP
-633 DDALTREC
+633 GDALTREC
-641 AELLLK
+641 AELLLN

-652 VRLAADLQRE
+652 ARLAADLQRSA
-662 PGEDP
+662 GGGQGDDDP
-667 LGLLTRAFALA
+667 LALLTRAFAVV

-688 RQSNVRNWREAHQR
+688 RQSGVRDWREAHR
-702 GAITDAQAAQL
+702 HGAITATQAAQL
-713 EAAEATVLKV
+713 EEAEAIVSRV
-723 LQVDDFAPETLTPLG
+723 LQVDDFAPEELAPG
-738 EGAPVQTQEQKP
+738 QEPSSAPVPKDD
-750 EPQSESPQPQQP
+750 QSS
-762 ESQPPQPPQQQ
+762 
-773 PPQQP
+773 
-778 QQQQPQQPQ
+778 
-787 QQQPQQPQQQQ
+787 
-798 PQPPQQ
+798 
-804 QEDEPPAAARPGEN
+804 
-818 A
+818 

>member
-21 NAMPAM
+21 NAMPPL

-39 SWWDADL
+39 TWWEADL

-54 KLLSVPP
+54 KLLDVP
-61 ATLTPDEQRFI
+61 AAALTPDEQRFI
-72 DGPVRDLCG
+72 DGPVAQLCA
-81 MLDEWDISWNR
+81 MLDEWDITWHR
-92 RDLPPHVW
+92 RDLPREVW
-100 EYLKTQRFFGM
+100 SFLKAQRFFGM
-111 IIPRRHGGLG
+111 IIPKRHGGLG

-210 ELIGIRLNWHKRY
+210 ELIGVRLNWHKRY

-246 GGPKDIGISVAL
+246 GGGPRDIGISVAL

-281 GPNSGRDV
+281 GPNRGRDV
-289 FVPLDALIGGI
+289 FVPLDALIGGV
-300 ERAGQGWQML
+300 ERAGHGWQML

-324 LSAAAAA
+324 LSAAACV
-331 MCAHTTGM
+331 MSAHATGM

-350 IGKFEGVQERLA
+350 VGKFEGVQEKLA

-401 RMRVSV
+401 RMRISV

-415 GRAVM
+415 GRAVI

-425 YLGSL
+425 YLGAL

-475 EERGIEVFHDVFWR
+475 EERGMEVFHDVFWR
-489 HLRHAGMNTL
+489 HLRHTGMNTL

-508 GMLAPAPA
+508 GLLAPSPV
-516 SGPVAGHYRRLGRYA
+516 SGPTAGHYRRLGRYA
-531 SGFALLADATLAQL
+531 AGFALLADAALARL
-545 GGGLKRREMIS
+545 GGGLKRRELLS

-562 LSELYLLSA
+562 LAELYLLSA

-593 AQGFASIEK
+593 EQGYAEIEK
-602 SMDQVLRNLP
+602 RMDQVLSNLP
-612 VKALSWA
+612 GRPLAWA
-619 LRVAILP
+619 LRAAILP
-626 LRLAKGP
+626 LRLARGP
-633 DDALTREC
+633 GDALTREC

-652 VRLAADLQRE
+652 ARLAADLQRSA
-662 PGEDP
+662 GGGQGDDDP
-667 LGLLTRAFALA
+667 LALLTRAFAVV

-688 RQSNVRNWREAHQR
+688 RQSGVRDWREAHR
-702 GAITDAQAAQL
+702 HGAITATQAAQL
-713 EAAEATVLKV
+713 EEAEAIVSRV
-723 LQVDDFAPETLTPLG
+723 LQVDDFAPEELAPG
-738 EGAPVQTQEQKP
+738 QEPSSAPVPKDD
-750 EPQSESPQPQQP
+750 QSS
-762 ESQPPQPPQQQ
+762 
-773 PPQQP
+773 
-778 QQQQPQQPQ
+778 
-787 QQQPQQPQQQQ
+787 
-798 PQPPQQ
+798 
-804 QEDEPPAAARPGEN
+804 
-818 A
+818 

>member
-21 NAMPAM
+21 NAMPPL

-39 SWWDADL
+39 TWWEADL

-54 KLLSVPP
+54 KLLDVP
-61 ATLTPDEQRFI
+61 AAALTPDEQRFI
-72 DGPVRDLCG
+72 DGPVAQLCA
-81 MLDEWDISWNR
+81 MLDEWDITWRR
-92 RDLPPHVW
+92 RDLPPEVW
-100 EYLKTQRFFGM
+100 SFLKAQRFFGM
-111 IIPRRHGGLG
+111 IIPKRHGGLG

-210 ELIGIRLNWHKRY
+210 ELIGVRLNWHKRY

-246 GGPKDIGISVAL
+246 GGGPRDIGISVAL

-281 GPNSGRDV
+281 GPNRGRDV
-289 FVPLDALIGGI
+289 FVPLDALIGGV
-300 ERAGQGWQML
+300 ERAGHGWQML

-324 LSAAAAA
+324 LSAAACV
-331 MCAHTTGM
+331 MSAHATGM

-350 IGKFEGVQERLA
+350 VGKFEGVQEKLA

-401 RMRVSV
+401 RMRISV

-415 GRAVM
+415 GRAVI

-425 YLGSL
+425 YLGAL

-475 EERGIEVFHDVFWR
+475 EERGMEVFHDVFWR
-489 HLRHAGMNTL
+489 HLRHTGMNTL

-508 GMLAPAPA
+508 GVLAPSPV
-516 SGPVAGHYRRLGRYA
+516 SGPTAGHYRRLGRYA
-531 SGFALLADATLAQL
+531 AGFALLADAALARL
-545 GGGLKRREMIS
+545 GGGLKRRELLS

-562 LSELYLLSA
+562 LAELYLLSA

-593 AQGFASIEK
+593 EQGYAEIEK
-602 SMDQVLRNLP
+602 RMDQVLSNLP
-612 VKALSWA
+612 GRPLAWA
-619 LRVAILP
+619 LRAAILP
-626 LRLAKGP
+626 LRLARGP
-633 DDALTREC
+633 GDALTREC

-652 VRLAADLQRE
+652 ARLAADLQRSA
-662 PGEDP
+662 GGGQGDDDP
-667 LGLLTRAFALA
+667 LALLTRAFAVV

-688 RQSNVRNWREAHQR
+688 RQSGVRDWREAHR
-702 GAITDAQAAQL
+702 HGAITATQAAQL
-713 EAAEATVLKV
+713 EEAEAIVSRV
-723 LQVDDFAPETLTPLG
+723 LQVDDFAPEELAPG
-738 EGAPVQTQEQKP
+738 QEPSSAPVPKDD
-750 EPQSESPQPQQP
+750 QSS
-762 ESQPPQPPQQQ
+762 
-773 PPQQP
+773 
-778 QQQQPQQPQ
+778 
-787 QQQPQQPQQQQ
+787 
-798 PQPPQQ
+798 
-804 QEDEPPAAARPGEN
+804 
-818 A
+818 

>member
-21 NAMPAM
+21 NAMPPL

-39 SWWDADL
+39 TWWEADL

-54 KLLSVPP
+54 KLLDVP
-61 ATLTPDEQRFI
+61 AAALTPDEQRFI
-72 DGPVRDLCG
+72 DGPVAQLCA
-81 MLDEWDISWNR
+81 MLDEWDITWHR
-92 RDLPPHVW
+92 RDLPPEVW
-100 EYLKTQRFFGM
+100 SFLKAQRFFGM
-111 IIPRRHGGLG
+111 IIPKRHGGLG

-210 ELIGIRLNWHKRY
+210 ELIGVRLNWHKRY

-246 GGPKDIGISVAL
+246 GGGPRDIGISVAL

-281 GPNSGRDV
+281 GPNRGRDV
-289 FVPLDALIGGI
+289 FVPLDALIGGV
-300 ERAGQGWQML
+300 ERAGHGWQML

-324 LSAAAAA
+324 LSAAACV
-331 MCAHTTGM
+331 MSAHATGM

-350 IGKFEGVQERLA
+350 VGKFEGVQEKLA

-401 RMRVSV
+401 RMRISV

-415 GRAVM
+415 GRAVI

-425 YLGSL
+425 YLGAL

-475 EERGIEVFHDVFWR
+475 EERGMEVFHDVFWR

-508 GMLAPAPA
+508 GLLAPSPV
-516 SGPVAGHYRRLGRYA
+516 SGPTAGYYRRLGRYA
-531 SGFALLADATLAQL
+531 AGFALLADAALARL
-545 GGGLKRREMIS
+545 GGGLKRRELLS

-562 LSELYLLSA
+562 LAELYLLSA

-593 AQGFASIEK
+593 EQGYAEIEK
-602 SMDQVLRNLP
+602 RMDQVLSNLP
-612 VKALSWA
+612 GRPLAWA
-619 LRVAILP
+619 LRAAILP
-626 LRLAKGP
+626 LRLARGP
-633 DDALTREC
+633 GDALTREC

-652 VRLAADLQRE
+652 ARLAADLQRSA
-662 PGEDP
+662 GGGQGDDDP
-667 LGLLTRAFALA
+667 LALLTRAFAVV

-688 RQSNVRNWREAHQR
+688 RQSGVRDWREAHR
-702 GAITDAQAAQL
+702 HGAITATQAAQL
-713 EAAEATVLKV
+713 EEAEAIVSRV
-723 LQVDDFAPETLTPLG
+723 LQVDDFAPEELAPG
-738 EGAPVQTQEQKP
+738 QEPSSAPVPKDD
-750 EPQSESPQPQQP
+750 QSS
-762 ESQPPQPPQQQ
+762 
-773 PPQQP
+773 
-778 QQQQPQQPQ
+778 
-787 QQQPQQPQQQQ
+787 
-798 PQPPQQ
+798 
-804 QEDEPPAAARPGEN
+804 
-818 A
+818 

>member
-21 NAMPAM
+21 NAMPPL

-39 SWWDADL
+39 TWWEADL
-46 FTGNPDWR
+46 FTGNPNWR
-54 KLLSVPP
+54 KLLDLP
-61 ATLTPDEQRFI
+61 AVTLTPDEQRFI
-72 DGPVRDLCG
+72 DGPVAQLCA
-81 MLDEWDISWNR
+81 MLDEWDITWHR
-92 RDLPPHVW
+92 RDLPAEVW
-100 EYLKTQRFFGM
+100 DFLKAQRFFGM
-111 IIPRRHGGLG
+111 IIPKRHGGLG

-210 ELIGIRLNWHKRY
+210 ELIGVRLNWHKRY

-246 GGPKDIGISVAL
+246 GGARDIGISVAL

-281 GPNSGRDV
+281 GPNRGRDV
-289 FVPLDALIGGI
+289 FVPLDALIGGV
-300 ERAGQGWQML
+300 ERAGHGWQML

-324 LSAAAAA
+324 LSAAACV
-331 MCAHTTGM
+331 MSAHATGM
-339 YARVREQFGIP
+339 YARVREQFGLP
-350 IGKFEGVQERLA
+350 VGKFEGVQEKLA

-415 GRAVM
+415 GRAVI

-425 YLGSL
+425 YLGAL

-475 EERGIEVFHDVFWR
+475 EERGMEVFHDVFWR

-508 GMLAPAPA
+508 GVLAPSPV
-516 SGPVAGHYRRLGRYA
+516 SGPTASHYRRLGRYA
-531 SGFALLADATLAQL
+531 AGFALLADAALARL
-545 GGGLKRREMIS
+545 GGGLKRREMLS

-583 DDLPLVRWCM
+583 DDLPLVHWCM
-593 AQGFASIEK
+593 ARGYAEIETR
-602 SMDQVLRNLP
+602 MDQVLSNLP
-612 VKALSWA
+612 GRPLAWA
-619 LRVAILP
+619 LRAAILP
-626 LRLAKGP
+626 RRSARGP

-652 VRLAADLQRE
+652 ARLAADLQRTSAE
-662 PGEDP
+662 TGAGDDP
-667 LGLLTRAFALA
+667 LALLTRAFALV

-688 RQSNVRNWREAHQR
+688 RQSGVRDWREAHR
-702 GAITDAQAAQL
+702 HGAITAAQAAQL
-713 EAAEATVLKV
+713 EEAEALVSRV
-723 LQVDDFAPETLTPLG
+723 LQVDDFAPEEL
-738 EGAPVQTQEQKP
+738 APDADP
-750 EPQSESPQPQQP
+750 RRAPADAQSS
-762 ESQPPQPPQQQ
+762 
-773 PPQQP
+773 
-778 QQQQPQQPQ
+778 
-787 QQQPQQPQQQQ
+787 
-798 PQPPQQ
+798 
-804 QEDEPPAAARPGEN
+804 
-818 A
+818 

>member
-21 NAMPAM
+21 NAMPPL

-39 SWWDADL
+39 TWWEADL

-54 KLLSVPP
+54 KLLDVP
-61 ATLTPDEQRFI
+61 AAALTPDEQRFI
-72 DGPVRDLCG
+72 DGPVAQLCA
-81 MLDEWDISWNR
+81 MLDEWDITWHR
-92 RDLPPHVW
+92 RDLPPEVW
-100 EYLKTQRFFGM
+100 SFLKAQRFFGM
-111 IIPRRHGGLG
+111 IIPKRHGGLG

-210 ELIGIRLNWHKRY
+210 ELIGVRLNWHKRY

-246 GGPKDIGISVAL
+246 GGGPRDIGISVAL

-281 GPNSGRDV
+281 GPNRGRDV
-289 FVPLDALIGGI
+289 FVPLDALIGGV
-300 ERAGQGWQML
+300 ERAGHGWQML

-324 LSAAAAA
+324 LSAAACV
-331 MCAHTTGM
+331 MSAHATGM

-350 IGKFEGVQERLA
+350 VGKFEGVQEKLA

-415 GRAVM
+415 GRAVI

-425 YLGSL
+425 YLGAL

-475 EERGIEVFHDVFWR
+475 EERGMEVFHDVFWR
-489 HLRHAGMNTL
+489 HLRHTGMNTL

-508 GMLAPAPA
+508 GVLAPSPV
-516 SGPVAGHYRRLGRYA
+516 SGPTAGHYRRLGRYA
-531 SGFALLADATLAQL
+531 AGFALLADAALARL
-545 GGGLKRREMIS
+545 GGGLKRRELLS

-562 LSELYLLSA
+562 LAELYLLSA
-571 VLKRWEDEGRKH
+571 VLKRWEDDGRKH

-593 AQGFASIEK
+593 EQGYAEIEK
-602 SMDQVLRNLP
+602 RMDQVLSNLP
-612 VKALSWA
+612 GRPLAWA
-619 LRVAILP
+619 LRAAILP
-626 LRLAKGP
+626 LRLARGP
-633 DDALTREC
+633 GDALTREC

-652 VRLAADLQRE
+652 ARLAADLQRSA
-662 PGEDP
+662 GGGQGDDDP
-667 LGLLTRAFALA
+667 LALLTRAFALV

-688 RQSNVRNWREAHQR
+688 RQSGVRDWREAHR
-702 GAITDAQAAQL
+702 HGAITATQAAQL
-713 EAAEATVLKV
+713 EEAEAIVSRV
-723 LQVDDFAPETLTPLG
+723 LQVDDFAPEELAPG
-738 EGAPVQTQEQKP
+738 QEPSSAPVPKDD
-750 EPQSESPQPQQP
+750 QSS
-762 ESQPPQPPQQQ
+762 
-773 PPQQP
+773 
-778 QQQQPQQPQ
+778 
-787 QQQPQQPQQQQ
+787 
-798 PQPPQQ
+798 
-804 QEDEPPAAARPGEN
+804 
-818 A
+818 

>member
-21 NAMPAM
+21 NAMPPL

-39 SWWDADL
+39 TWWEADL

-54 KLLSVPP
+54 KLLDVP
-61 ATLTPDEQRFI
+61 AAALTPDEQRFI
-72 DGPVRDLCG
+72 DGPVAQLCA
-81 MLDEWDISWNR
+81 MLDEWDITWHR
-92 RDLPPHVW
+92 RDLPPEVW
-100 EYLKTQRFFGM
+100 SFLKAQRFFGM
-111 IIPRRHGGLG
+111 IIPKRHGGLG

-181 FGLTSPEAGSD
+181 FGLTSLEAGSD

-210 ELIGIRLNWHKRY
+210 ELIGVRLNWHKRY

-246 GGPKDIGISVAL
+246 GGGPRDIGISVAL

-281 GPNSGRDV
+281 GPNRGRDV
-289 FVPLDALIGGI
+289 FVPLDALIGGV
-300 ERAGQGWQML
+300 ERAGHGWQML

-324 LSAAAAA
+324 LSAAACV
-331 MCAHTTGM
+331 MSAHATGM

-350 IGKFEGVQERLA
+350 VGKFEGVQEKLA

-401 RMRVSV
+401 RMRISV

-415 GRAVM
+415 GRAVI

-425 YLGSL
+425 YLGAL

-475 EERGIEVFHDVFWR
+475 EERGMEVFHDVFWR

-508 GMLAPAPA
+508 GVLAPSPV
-516 SGPVAGHYRRLGRYA
+516 SGPTAGHYRRLGRYA
-531 SGFALLADATLAQL
+531 AGFALLADAALARL
-545 GGGLKRREMIS
+545 GGGLKRRELLS

-562 LSELYLLSA
+562 LAELYLLSA

-593 AQGFASIEK
+593 EQGYAEIEK
-602 SMDQVLRNLP
+602 RMDQVLSNLP
-612 VKALSWA
+612 GRPLAWA
-619 LRVAILP
+619 LRAAILP
-626 LRLAKGP
+626 LRLARGP
-633 DDALTREC
+633 GDALTREC

-652 VRLAADLQRE
+652 ARLAADLQRSA
-662 PGEDP
+662 GGGQGDDDP
-667 LGLLTRAFALA
+667 LALLTRAFAVV
-678 DAVQPIRDRL
+678 DTVQPIRDRL
-688 RQSNVRNWREAHQR
+688 RQSGVRDWREAHR
-702 GAITDAQAAQL
+702 HGAITATQAAQL
-713 EAAEATVLKV
+713 EGAEAIVSRV
-723 LQVDDFAPETLTPLG
+723 LQVDDFAPEELAPG
-738 EGAPVQTQEQKP
+738 QEPSSAPVPKDD
-750 EPQSESPQPQQP
+750 QSS
-762 ESQPPQPPQQQ
+762 
-773 PPQQP
+773 
-778 QQQQPQQPQ
+778 
-787 QQQPQQPQQQQ
+787 
-798 PQPPQQ
+798 
-804 QEDEPPAAARPGEN
+804 
-818 A
+818 

>member
-21 NAMPAM
+21 NAMPPL

-39 SWWDADL
+39 TWWEADL

-54 KLLSVPP
+54 KLLDVP
-61 ATLTPDEQRFI
+61 AAALTPDEQRFI
-72 DGPVRDLCG
+72 DGPVAQLCA
-81 MLDEWDISWNR
+81 MLDEWDITWHR
-92 RDLPPHVW
+92 RDLPREVW
-100 EYLKTQRFFGM
+100 SFLKAQRFFGM
-111 IIPRRHGGLG
+111 IIPKRHGGLG

-210 ELIGIRLNWHKRY
+210 ELIGVRLNWHKRY

-246 GGPKDIGISVAL
+246 GGGPRDIGISVAL

-281 GPNSGRDV
+281 GPNRGRDV
-289 FVPLDALIGGI
+289 FVPLDALIGGV
-300 ERAGQGWQML
+300 ERAGHGWQML

-324 LSAAAAA
+324 LSAAACV
-331 MCAHTTGM
+331 MSAHATGM

-350 IGKFEGVQERLA
+350 VGKFEGVQEKLA

-401 RMRVSV
+401 RMRISV

-415 GRAVM
+415 GRAVI

-425 YLGSL
+425 YLGAL

-475 EERGIEVFHDVFWR
+475 EERGMEVFHDVFWR
-489 HLRHAGMNTL
+489 HLRHTGMNTL

-508 GMLAPAPA
+508 GLLAPSPV
-516 SGPVAGHYRRLGRYA
+516 SGPTAGHYRRLGRYA
-531 SGFALLADATLAQL
+531 AGFALLADAGLARL
-545 GGGLKRREMIS
+545 GGGLKRRELLS

-562 LSELYLLSA
+562 LAELYLLSA

-593 AQGFASIEK
+593 EQGYAEIEK
-602 SMDQVLRNLP
+602 RMDQVLSNLP
-612 VKALSWA
+612 GRPLAWA
-619 LRVAILP
+619 LRAAILP
-626 LRLAKGP
+626 LRLARGP
-633 DDALTREC
+633 GDALTREC

-652 VRLAADLQRE
+652 ARLAADLQRSA
-662 PGEDP
+662 GGGQGDDDP
-667 LGLLTRAFALA
+667 LALLTRAFAVV

-688 RQSNVRNWREAHQR
+688 RQSGVRDWREAHR
-702 GAITDAQAAQL
+702 HGAITATQAAQL
-713 EAAEATVLKV
+713 EEAEAIVSRV
-723 LQVDDFAPETLTPLG
+723 LQVDDFAPEELAPG
-738 EGAPVQTQEQKP
+738 QEPSSAPVPKDD
-750 EPQSESPQPQQP
+750 QSS
-762 ESQPPQPPQQQ
+762 
-773 PPQQP
+773 
-778 QQQQPQQPQ
+778 
-787 QQQPQQPQQQQ
+787 
-798 PQPPQQ
+798 
-804 QEDEPPAAARPGEN
+804 
-818 A
+818 

>member
-21 NAMPAM
+21 NAMPPL

-39 SWWDADL
+39 AWWEADL
-46 FTGNPDWR
+46 FTGNPNWR
-54 KLLSVPP
+54 KLLDLPA

-72 DGPVRDLCG
+72 DGPVAQLCA
-81 MLDEWDISWNR
+81 MLDEWDITWHR
-92 RDLPPHVW
+92 RDLPAEVW
-100 EYLKTQRFFGM
+100 DFLKAQRFFGM
-111 IIPRRHGGLG
+111 IIPKRHGGLG

-210 ELIGIRLNWHKRY
+210 ELIGVRLNWHKRY

-246 GGPKDIGISVAL
+246 GGARDIGISVAL

-281 GPNSGRDV
+281 GPNRGRDV
-289 FVPLDALIGGI
+289 FVPLDALIGGV
-300 ERAGQGWQML
+300 ERAGHGWQML

-324 LSAAAAA
+324 LSAAACV
-331 MCAHTTGM
+331 MSAHASGM
-339 YARVREQFGIP
+339 YARVREQFGLP
-350 IGKFEGVQERLA
+350 VGKFEGVQEKLA

-415 GRAVM
+415 GRAVI

-425 YLGSL
+425 YLGAL

-475 EERGIEVFHDVFWR
+475 EERGMEVFHDVFWR
-489 HLRHAGMNTL
+489 HLRHTGMNTL

-508 GMLAPAPA
+508 GVLAPSPV
-516 SGPVAGHYRRLGRYA
+516 SGPTAGHYRRLGRYA
-531 SGFALLADATLAQL
+531 AGFALLADAALARL
-545 GGGLKRREMIS
+545 GGGLKRREMLS

-593 AQGFASIEK
+593 ARGYAEIETR
-602 SMDQVLRNLP
+602 MDQVLSNLP
-612 VKALSWA
+612 GRPLAWA
-619 LRVAILP
+619 LRAAILP
-626 LRLAKGP
+626 RRSARGP

-652 VRLAADLQRE
+652 ARLAADLQRTSAE
-662 PGEDP
+662 TGAGDDP
-667 LGLLTRAFALA
+667 LALLTRAFALV

-688 RQSNVRNWREAHQR
+688 RQSGVRDWREAHR
-702 GAITDAQAAQL
+702 HGAITAAQAAQL
-713 EAAEATVLKV
+713 EEAEALVSQV
-723 LQVDDFAPETLTPLG
+723 LQVDDFAPEEL
-738 EGAPVQTQEQKP
+738 APDADP
-750 EPQSESPQPQQP
+750 RRAPADAQSS
-762 ESQPPQPPQQQ
+762 
-773 PPQQP
+773 
-778 QQQQPQQPQ
+778 
-787 QQQPQQPQQQQ
+787 
-798 PQPPQQ
+798 
-804 QEDEPPAAARPGEN
+804 
-818 A
+818 